1 MYNEFEH
8 KEDTVTGAE
17 EILNEKK
24 PKKKRKIFGLIKLT
38 AGAMVFG
45 LVAAASFEGYY
56 ALTRP
61 ETEEVKEDNLKVTEV
76 SQEGTADGEAVTADL
91 SSGKMVSDVS
101 DVVEKVMPSIVAIN
115 STINVTSYDFFG
127 RGYTEQTE
135 GSGSGIIVGNN
146 GSDMLIVTN
155 NHVVDGADT
164 VEIVFADD
172 STASAVIKGT
182 DANADLAVLSV
193 DLSKLTQETINS
205 IKVAT
210 LGDSDALEAGDMVI
224 AIGNALGYGQSVT
237 VGYVSAL
244 NREVTIEDL
253 TLTLIQ
259 TDAAINP
266 GNSGGALINT
276 NGEIIGINSAKIMDS
291 NEESVEGMGYA
302 IPITSAIPMIN
313 ELIDRQ
319 LVAENEQ
326 GFLGINVTTAQNVT
340 DAIAERF
347 GMPIGV
353 YVNEVV
359 GASPAEE
366 AGLKQSDI
374 ITGIDGVTVKTID
387 ELKEILSYKKAG
399 QTINITVQVKE
410 NGEYV
415 EKTLEVTLA
424 SK

>member
-8 KEDTVTGAE
+8 KEDTVANAE
-17 EILNEKK
+17 ENLNEKK
-24 PKKKRKIFGLIKLT
+24 PKKKSKIFGLIKLT

-61 ETEEVKEDNLKVTEV
+61 DTEEVKEDNLKVTEV
-76 SQEGTADGEAVTADL
+76 SQQGTTDGEVVTADL

-115 STINVTSYDFFG
+115 STANVTSYDFFG
-127 RGYTEQTE
+127 RGYTEQAQ

-164 VEIVFADD
+164 VEIVFEDN
-172 STASAVIKGT
+172 STARAEIKGT

-193 DLSKLTQETINS
+193 DLSNLSEETINS

-210 LGDSDALEAGDMVI
+210 LGDSDTLDAGDMVI

-266 GNSGGALINT
+266 GNSGGALINI

-291 NEESVEGMGYA
+291 GEESVEGMGYA
-302 IPITSAIPMIN
+302 IPITGAIPMIN

-319 LVAENEQ
+319 LVAANEQ
-326 GFLGINVTTAQNVT
+326 GFLGINVTTAQNVS

-359 GASPAEE
+359 GDSPAER

-374 ITGIDGVTVKTID
+374 ITGIDGVTIKTID
-387 ELKEILSYKKAG
+387 ELKDILSYKKAG

-415 EKTLEVTLA
+415 EKTLEVTLD

>member
-8 KEDTVTGAE
+8 KEDAVANAE
-17 EILNEKK
+17 ENLNEKK
-24 PKKKRKIFGLIKLT
+24 PKKKSKIFGLIKLT

-61 ETEEVKEDNLKVTEV
+61 DTEEVKEDNLKVTEV
-76 SQEGTADGEAVTADL
+76 SQQGTTDGEVVTADL

-115 STINVTSYDFFG
+115 STANVTSYDFFG
-127 RGYTEQTE
+127 RGYTEQAQ

-164 VEIVFADD
+164 VEIVFEDN
-172 STASAVIKGT
+172 STARAEIKGT

-193 DLSKLTQETINS
+193 DLSNLSEETINS

-210 LGDSDALEAGDMVI
+210 LGDSDTLDAGDMVI

-266 GNSGGALINT
+266 GNSGGALINI

-291 NEESVEGMGYA
+291 GEESVEGMGYA
-302 IPITSAIPMIN
+302 IPITGAIPMIN

-319 LVAENEQ
+319 LVAANEQ
-326 GFLGINVTTAQNVT
+326 GFLGINVTTAQNVS

-359 GASPAEE
+359 GDSPAER

-374 ITGIDGVTVKTID
+374 ITGIDGVTIKTID
-387 ELKEILSYKKAG
+387 ELKDILSYKKAG

-415 EKTLEVTLA
+415 EKTLEVTLD

>member
-8 KEDTVTGAE
+8 KEDTVANAE
-17 EILNEKK
+17 ENLNEKK
-24 PKKKRKIFGLIKLT
+24 PKKKSKIFGLIKLT

-56 ALTRP
+56 AHTRP
-61 ETEEVKEDNLKVTEV
+61 DTEEVKEDNLKVTEV
-76 SQEGTADGEAVTADL
+76 SQQGTTDGEVVTADL

-115 STINVTSYDFFG
+115 STANVTSYDFFG
-127 RGYTEQTE
+127 RGYTEQAQ

-164 VEIVFADD
+164 VEIVFEDN
-172 STASAVIKGT
+172 STARAEIKGT

-193 DLSKLTQETINS
+193 DLSNLSEETINS

-210 LGDSDALEAGDMVI
+210 LGDSDTLDAGDMVI

-266 GNSGGALINT
+266 GNSGGALINI

-291 NEESVEGMGYA
+291 GEESVEGMGYA
-302 IPITSAIPMIN
+302 IPITGAIPMIN

-319 LVAENEQ
+319 LVAANEQ
-326 GFLGINVTTAQNVT
+326 GFLGINVTTAQNVS

-359 GASPAEE
+359 GDSPAER

-374 ITGIDGVTVKTID
+374 ITGIDGVTIKTID
-387 ELKEILSYKKAG
+387 ELKDILSYKKAG

-415 EKTLEVTLA
+415 EKTLEVTLD

>member
-8 KEDTVTGAE
+8 KEDAVANAE
-17 EILNEKK
+17 ENLNEKK
-24 PKKKRKIFGLIKLT
+24 PKKKSKIFGLIKLT

-61 ETEEVKEDNLKVTEV
+61 NTEEVKEDNLKVTEV
-76 SQEGTADGEAVTADL
+76 SQQGTTDGEVVTADL

-115 STINVTSYDFFG
+115 STANVTSYDFFG
-127 RGYTEQTE
+127 RGYTEQAQ

-164 VEIVFADD
+164 VEIVFEDN
-172 STASAVIKGT
+172 STARAEIKGT

-193 DLSKLTQETINS
+193 DLSNLSEETINS

-210 LGDSDALEAGDMVI
+210 LGDSDTLDAGDMVI

-266 GNSGGALINT
+266 GNSGGALINI

-291 NEESVEGMGYA
+291 GEESVEGMGYA
-302 IPITSAIPMIN
+302 IPITGAIPMIN

-319 LVAENEQ
+319 LVAANEQ
-326 GFLGINVTTAQNVT
+326 GFLGINVTTAQNVS

-359 GASPAEE
+359 GDSPAER

-374 ITGIDGVTVKTID
+374 ITGIDGVTIKTID
-387 ELKEILSYKKAG
+387 ELKDILSYKKAG

-415 EKTLEVTLA
+415 EKTLEVTLD